1 MNGTL
6 LHSLL
11 PDLLSL
17 FLWENASDHK
27 LLSVSGF
34 TERKRLTKKK
44 KKNLNWH
51 HWMDYFFVF
60 VLTLSEFGTPRTC
73 KKKKEE
79 NNGLKNHLDLMTNDR
94 LDAPPRDS
102 RRAVFRNV
110 CGLCVLEQCG
120 LASRTCA
127 VASWVRGI
135 EKKKWFIK

>member
-44 KKNLNWH
+44 KPELASL
-51 HWMDYFFVF
+51 D
-60 VLTLSEFGTPRTC
+60 
-73 KKKKEE
+73 
-79 NNGLKNHLDLMTNDR
+79 GLL
-94 LDAPPRDS
+94 
-102 RRAVFRNV
+102 
-110 CGLCVLEQCG
+110 LCVCFDF
-120 LASRTCA
+120 
-127 VASWVRGI
+127 VRI
-135 EKKKWFIK
+135 WDS